1 MRFRFGIPGTSGTQ
15 QLGDGFGRGMQALF
29 MAPLIRAQ
37 AQEEADYA
45 GARRRLV
52 ESQIAENMAQA
63 AIRQR
68 EEQQLAQRGDFISLM
83 SANRAGMSVP
93 EFRAGLQEQT
103 HGAPMVGPSVL
114 HNREKQFNDAVMT
127 VYGPA
132 MATPADKVNWDQ
144 LANARGKYQQQDVLS
159 EVLAGQRDPAVV
171 GQGYAAIEG
180 KPLVDN
186 IGTSGRGFNR
196 FTGAGQVMDP
206 AMAYLFDQGERA
218 GINRDN
224 AAAGASNASAGLSS
238 ARRERVVGG
247 YDKPVTII
255 DDASGEASVTRL
267 PTGASPVTVG
277 VSPKKATGVDATN
290 AKERNRVVRDVEKE
304 MVGATDEEIE
314 AEVDRR
320 MARRGAKAPAP
331 PKPAGQSIDM
341 KRAAQIKADVKAG
354 RMTREQGIAELRK
367 LGFQ

>member
-1 MRFRFGIPGTSGTQ
+1 MRFRLGTMGGGGTQ

-63 AIRQR
+63 AIRQQ
-68 EEQQLAQRGDFISLM
+68 EEQQLAQRGGVLDLM
-83 SANRAGMSVP
+83 GATRAGMSVP
-93 EFRAGLQEQT
+93 EFRAGLQERQQ
-103 HGAPMVGPSVL
+103 GAPIVGPSVL
-114 HNREKQFNDAVMT
+114 HNREQPFNDAIT
-127 VYGPA
+127 TLYGPA
-132 MATPADKVNWDQ
+132 MATPAGKLNWDQ
-144 LANARGKYQQQDVLS
+144 LANARGKYQQQDVLDT
-159 EVLAGQRDPAVV
+159 VLAGQRDPALV

-186 IGTSGRGFNR
+186 VGTSGRGFNR
-196 FTGAGQVMDP
+196 FTGAGQVID
-206 AMAYLFDQGERA
+206 AGMAALFDQGERA

-224 AAAGASNASAGLSS
+224 AAAGASNASAGLSG

-247 YDKPVTII
+247 YDKPVTILDEDTGNAQI
-255 DDASGEASVTRL
+255 TRI
-267 PTGASPVTVG
+267 PTGQAPVTVG

-304 MVGATDEEIE
+304 LVGATDEEIE

>member
-1 MRFRFGIPGTSGTQ
+1 MRFRLGTMGGGGTQ

-63 AIRQR
+63 AIRQQ
-68 EEQQLAQRGDFISLM
+68 EEQQLAQRGGVLDLM
-83 SANRAGMSVP
+83 GATRAGMSVP
-93 EFRAGLQEQT
+93 EFRAGLQERQQ
-103 HGAPMVGPSVL
+103 GAPIVGPSVL
-114 HNREKQFNDAVMT
+114 HNREQPFNDAIT
-127 VYGPA
+127 TLYGPA
-132 MATPADKVNWDQ
+132 AATPADKVNWDQ
-144 LANARGKYQQQDVLS
+144 MASARGKYKQQDVLDQ
-159 EVLAGQRDPAVV
+159 VLAGAIDPGRAGSAV
-171 GQGYAAIEG
+171 AASKGDKQFE
-180 KPLVDN
+180 N
-186 IGTSGRGFNR
+186 IGT
-196 FTGAGQVMDP
+196 TGAGFNVHT
-206 AMAYLFDQGERA
+206 GA
-218 GINRDN
+218 GTVLD
-224 AAAGASNASAGLSS
+224 AALRTLYGNEVGSRIRENDAQAGQAGASANLSN

-247 YDKPVTII
+247 YDKPVTIL
-255 DDASGEASVTRL
+255 DEDSGNAQITRI
-267 PTGASPVTVG
+267 PTGQAPVTVG

-304 MVGATDEEIE
+304 LVGATDEEIE